1 MCHRLHADSPA
12 NSWGCS
18 KSACDLH
25 KRPFASFEVQNDLKR
40 QYYMFQVGVILSS
53 RVNVLE
59 EEIFTDVGEEMCV
72 NIPDMLQEHRIRKY
86 CNSWWT
92 SMRAGGRSHM
102 TCAGT
107 AEILQ
112 QHDIYS
118 QHRLKLHV
126 KLHGFQV
133 TGANFQTQSNL
144 VTEHFVHRSRF
155 DINVIFQ
162 FLR

>member
-1 MCHRLHADSPA
+1 MCHRLHADSPV

-102 TCAGT
+102 CWNCRNITTTWHLFTTSLEITC
-107 AEILQ
+107 EI
-112 QHDIYS
+112 
-118 QHRLKLHV
+118 
-126 KLHGFQV
+126 
-133 TGANFQTQSNL
+133 T
-144 VTEHFVHRSRF
+144 RF
-155 DINVIFQ
+155 SSDGSKFPDTK
-162 FLR
+162 